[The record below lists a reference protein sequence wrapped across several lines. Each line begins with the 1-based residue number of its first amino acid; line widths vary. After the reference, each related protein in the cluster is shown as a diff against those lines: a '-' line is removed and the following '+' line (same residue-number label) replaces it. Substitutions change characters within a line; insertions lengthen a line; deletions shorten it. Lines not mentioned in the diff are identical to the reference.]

1 MPVQPP
7 DGPLERQPGQRV
19 VAVVV
24 LVTTAALFAVAY
36 YFSHFQRDAR
46 SGALTLA
53 ALILVLA
60 FAQAWR
66 WLFVST
72 NLRSFLDAAFMFLLA
87 PAVYALLWLEVDGD
101 APFKYAAIH
110 LALPITASVLLA
122 ATAFR
127 TQLFPPARPAWR
139 VYGTA
144 LLASAFLTFV
154 AGSYVA
160 LANAL
165 LQPQTQVVLQ
175 GTLLRKVAGKKLA
188 LVFQENTS
196 GHHTHE
202 VAVSREA
209 FERYKPG
216 DAVEVHATRG
226 ALGLYYWRRW

>member
-127 TQLFPPARPAWR
+127 TQLFLPPGQLGGSTARHSSLPLSSHSSQARMSPSPTRSYNPRLRSSFRAHSSERSPGRSSPSSSRRTR
-139 VYGTA
+139 VVT
-144 LLASAFLTFV
+144 
-154 AGSYVA
+154 
-160 LANAL
+160 
-165 LQPQTQVVLQ
+165 
-175 GTLLRKVAGKKLA
+175 
-188 LVFQENTS
+188 
-196 GHHTHE
+196 
-202 VAVSREA
+202 
-209 FERYKPG
+209 
-216 DAVEVHATRG
+216 TRTK
-226 ALGLYYWRRW
+226 